1 MRRRPLSS
9 VYGLRLLFE
18 PRAQWAALAAV
29 LAILLVFRAN
39 QLVGYSSQ
47 SVWGHDFSAYWL
59 AGRHVLAGEPIYA
72 PFQLSGPVAEGVQ
85 FEYLYPPFFAV
96 VIAPFASLFEDYR
109 TANWA
114 WAAIGSVIV
123 ALVVM
128 GVARRERLA
137 DGRRRLF
144 LVGAAFGFAPVL
156 GELIIGGVQL
166 PILGLLAGSWLA
178 LRNRT
183 PRGEFAAGALV
194 GIAALIKVFPGLLI
208 LWFVLTGR
216 IRAAAAAVAAMAVL
230 AAATI
235 PVVGLQAWLDYPS
248 VLLHLGT
255 LVDVRDLL
263 SLSVWLSALMPLA
276 IARLVVLAAGLAVLV
291 WIARRGPEAVSFAV
305 AVAIS
310 ILITPSLFQHYL
322 AVLVLPLLL
331 AMRYAPPLG
340 WVAVAYLLMSG
351 GEQEALGDLVWIVN
365 RVLPTLGALLV
376 VAGLIW
382 FGRRRLEPEPS
393 GAGASP

>member
-1 MRRRPLSS
+1 MRRGQLSS
-9 VYGLRLLFE
+9 AYGLRVLAQ
-18 PRAQWAALAAV
+18 PRFRMAAAAAV
-29 LAILLVFRAN
+29 LAIILVFRAA
-39 QLVGYSSQ
+39 QLLAYSTQ
-47 SVWGHDFSAYWL
+47 APWGHDFSAYWM
-59 AGRHVLAGEPIYA
+59 AGRHVLAGEPLYA
-72 PFQLSGPVAEGVQ
+72 GFQLAGPPTQGIQ
-85 FEYLYPPFFAV
+85 YEYLYPPFFAV

-114 WAAIGSVIV
+114 WAAIGAVII

-128 GVARRERLA
+128 GVARREGLA
-137 DGRRRLF
+137 EGRRQLL
-144 LVGAAFGFAPVL
+144 LVGAAFGFAPVV

-166 PILGLLAGSWLA
+166 LILGLLAGAWLA

-183 PRGEFAAGALV
+183 PRGELAAGALV

-208 LWFVLTGR
+208 LWLLLTGR
-216 IRAAAAAVAAMAVL
+216 IRAAAAAVATMAVL
-230 AAATI
+230 SAVTV
-235 PVVGLQAWLDYPS
+235 PVVGLQAWLDYPT

-263 SLSVWLSALMPLA
+263 APTVWLSELMPPTLA
-276 IARLVVLAAGLAVLV
+276 RVVVTMAGLGVVAWV
-291 WIARRGPEAVSFAV
+291 ARRGPQAVSFAV

-322 AVLVLPLLL
+322 ALLVLPLLL

-351 GEQEALGDLVWIVN
+351 GEQEALGDMVWIVN

-382 FGRRRLEPEPS
+382 FGRERPKPS
-393 GAGASP
+393 GASLSP